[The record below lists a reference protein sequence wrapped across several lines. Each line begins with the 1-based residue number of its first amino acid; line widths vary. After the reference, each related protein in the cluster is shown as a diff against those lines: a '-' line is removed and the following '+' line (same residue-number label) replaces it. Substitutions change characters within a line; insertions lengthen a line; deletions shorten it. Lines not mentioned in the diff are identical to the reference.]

1 MLSNLEYPLHQ
12 DQIREGQWLMKCIEM
27 QSKISDWVDGG
38 PAEVQLQS
46 HLRACPTCSAFH
58 QDILA
63 LKESASSLGFVDP
76 PSRLWAN
83 LQSQLVS
90 EGLVKTQEGRQ
101 SFWERLFPAVWM
113 PSLKPA
119 LGGAILA
126 LLLSTSVFYFY
137 TQRSS
142 QEVKVSSEAQVF
154 QELRQAELHYQK
166 AIEALSEVSQR
177 KIETLDPAMAQIL
190 NDNLATMDYYVKE
203 CQEAVK
209 TSPDNPLVHRYLLTA
224 YQKKIE
230 IMQSIV
236 NSDVL

>member
-1 MLSNLEYPLHQ
+1 
-12 DQIREGQWLMKCIEM
+12 MKCIEM

-38 PAEVQLQS
+38 PAEAELES
-46 HLRACPTCSAFH
+46 HLKVCHACAAFLE
-58 QDILA
+58 DILA
-63 LKESASSLGFVDP
+63 LKQSSSVLGFVEP
-76 PSRLWAN
+76 PGRLWAN
-83 LQSQLVS
+83 LQVQLVS
-90 EGLVKTQEGRQ
+90 EGLIKTQVEKLG
-101 SFWERLFPAVWM
+101 FWQRLFPALLM

-119 LGGAILA
+119 FGGAILA
-126 LLLSTSVFYFY
+126 LLFSTTFFYFY
-137 TQRSS
+137 SQRGS

-154 QELRQAELHYQK
+154 QELQQAELHYQK
-166 AIEALSEVSQR
+166 AIEALSEVSKR

-203 CQEAVK
+203 CQDAVK
-209 TSPDNPLVHRYLLTA
+209 NSPDNPLVHRYLLTA

>member
-1 MLSNLEYPLHQ
+1 
-12 DQIREGQWLMKCIEM
+12 MKCIEI

-38 PAEVQLQS
+38 PTEDEVQS
-46 HLRACPTCSAFH
+46 HLKVCRACASFH
-58 QDILA
+58 EDVLA
-63 LKESASSLGFVDP
+63 LKQSSGALGLVDP
-76 PSRLWAN
+76 PSRLWAS
-83 LQSQLVS
+83 LQVQLVS
-90 EGLVKTQEGRQ
+90 EGLIKTQEAKQG
-101 SFWERLFPAVWM
+101 FWQRWFPTVLM

-119 LGGAILA
+119 FGGAILA
-126 LLLSTSVFYFY
+126 LILSTTLFYFY
-137 TQRSS
+137 GQRGA
-142 QEVKVSSEAQVF
+142 QEPPKITSEAQVF
-154 QELRQAELHYQK
+154 RDLQQAELHYQK

-203 CQEAVK
+203 CQDAVK
-209 TSPDNPLVHRYLLTA
+209 SSPDNPLVHRYLLTA

>member
-1 MLSNLEYPLHQ
+1 MNCTE
-12 DQIREGQWLMKCIEM
+12 I

-38 PAEVQLQS
+38 PAERELYS
-46 HLRACPTCSAFH
+46 HLKSCDACSAFH
-58 QDILA
+58 EDILA
-63 LKESASSLGFVDP
+63 LKKSSASLGLVEP
-76 PSRLWAN
+76 PSRLWTN
-83 LQSQLVS
+83 LQAQLIS
-90 EGLVKTQEGRQ
+90 EGLIKERRQ
-101 SFWERLFPAVWM
+101 RQGFWQRLFPAVLV

-119 LGGAILA
+119 FGGAILA
-126 LLLSTSVFYFY
+126 LLLSTTFFYFY
-137 TQRSS
+137 VQRGS

-154 QELRQAELHYQK
+154 QELHQAELQYQK
-166 AIEALSEVSQR
+166 AIEALSEVSKR

-203 CQEAVK
+203 CQDAVRS
-209 TSPDNPLVHRYLLTA
+209 SPDNPLVHKYLLTA

>member
-1 MLSNLEYPLHQ
+1 
-12 DQIREGQWLMKCIEM
+12 MKCIEI
-27 QSKISDWVDGG
+27 QAKISDWVDGDVADG
-38 PAEVQLQS
+38 YLQS
-46 HLRACPTCSAFH
+46 HLKVCPACSAFH
-58 QDILA
+58 QDIVA
-63 LKESASSLGFVDP
+63 LKEGAGSLDLAEP

-90 EGLVKTQEGRQ
+90 EGFIKIPEEKRSLLQ
-101 SFWERLFPAVWM
+101 RLFPGISM

-119 LGGAILA
+119 MGGAILA
-126 LLLSTSVFYFY
+126 LLLSTTVFYFY
-137 TQRSS
+137 SQRGT

-154 QELRQAELHYQK
+154 QELRQAESHYQK
-166 AIEALSEVSQR
+166 AIEALTEVSKR

-203 CQEAVK
+203 CQDAVK
-209 TSPDNPLVHRYLLTA
+209 SSPDNPLVHRYLLTA

>member
-1 MLSNLEYPLHQ
+1 
-12 DQIREGQWLMKCIEM
+12 MKCIEM

-38 PAEVQLQS
+38 PAEGEVES
-46 HLRACPTCSAFH
+46 HLKVCGACAAFH
-58 QDILA
+58 EDVLA
-63 LKESASSLGFVDP
+63 LKQSSGALGLVDP
-76 PSRLWAN
+76 PGRLWVN
-83 LQSQLVS
+83 LRTQLVS
-90 EGLVKTQEGRQ
+90 EGLIKTQEAKQ
-101 SFWERLFPAVWM
+101 SFWQRLFPAVLM

-119 LGGAILA
+119 FSGAILA
-126 LLLSTSVFYFY
+126 LLLSTTVFYFY
-137 TQRSS
+137 TRRGT

-154 QELRQAELHYQK
+154 QELQQAELHYQK
-166 AIEALSEVSQR
+166 AIEALSEVSKR

-203 CQEAVK
+203 CQDAVK
-209 TSPDNPLVHRYLLTA
+209 SSPDNPLVHRYLLTA